1 MYMSAD
7 QDLAFVV
14 RAVRVAVYLHDSI
27 LTAEF
32 MNRAMEVLGPSL
44 DAYGMVTSLSGLP
57 QSFKVDFANR
67 SICHLRKIAMIRDER
82 LKTAFPPVPHN
93 CLSHRISAQ
102 VVTGHTVGSLREKRA
117 MLYSAGSCPCV
128 EYLRTALDV
137 VIKETEAL
145 VSIPPSFS

>member
-57 QSFKVDFANR
+57 QSFKVDLVR
-67 SICHLRKIAMIRDER
+67 ILTIVKRCTTPLIRDGG
-82 LKTAFPPVPHN
+82 VPGKSIH
-93 CLSHRISAQ
+93 LSPAQ
-102 VVTGHTVGSLREKRA
+102 NSHDPR
-117 MLYSAGSCPCV
+117 
-128 EYLRTALDV
+128 
-137 VIKETEAL
+137 
-145 VSIPPSFS
+145 